1 MSFVR
6 TTSRVAVASA
16 FTPAPFITRLSTSPP
31 SIAARPPLPS
41 KNGRPFSH
49 RSSDESIYFIS
60 SARSQITALCSTTE
74 EEIDP
79 GVIEGTDLV
88 VLKYPHPSL
97 RAPNAEIL
105 VEELTG
111 PGSEISRIAK
121 EMFLVMY
128 ATNGVG
134 LAAPQVG
141 INKRLMVY
149 NESGDRKKWMQE
161 VVMVNP
167 KIVEFSTAKD
177 VENEGCLSFPDM
189 RGDVERSKW
198 IKVEALNLK
207 GKKIKKKFTG
217 WEARI
222 FQHEY
227 DHLDGVV
234 YVDRLTEEGRKEVQP
249 KLDELVAKFGEGG
262 AL

>member
-1 MSFVR
+1 MRVTNMSASILGLACWKQTV
-6 TTSRVAVASA
+6 SA
-16 FTPAPFITRLSTSPP
+16 FTSSLPRGSVSVRKVSKPFILNNSLRFQSSNNKGLFELF
-31 SIAARPPLPS
+31 AAL
-41 KNGRPFSH
+41 
-49 RSSDESIYFIS
+49 DE
-60 SARSQITALCSTTE
+60 E
-74 EEIDP
+74 VDP
-79 GVIEGTDLV
+79 GKVEGTDLT

-97 RAPNAEIL
+97 RAENAEITQ
-105 VEELTG
+105 EELDD
-111 PGSEISRIAK
+111 GSIAKIAK

-128 ATNGVG
+128 AAEGVG

-149 NESGDRKKWMQE
+149 NESGDSKKWLQE
-161 VVMVNP
+161 IVMVNP
-167 KIVEFSTAKD
+167 KIVEFSNGKD

-189 RGDVERSKW
+189 RGEVERPKW

-207 GKKIKKKFTG
+207 GRKIKKKFKG
-217 WEARI
+217 WESRI

-234 YVDRLTEEGRKEVQP
+234 YVDRLTEEGRAEVHP
-249 KLDELVAKFGEGG
+249 KLDILAEKFGEGG